1 MSRQGRTSTSA
12 VPPAWGIR
20 TSLEAAVADEQ
31 SSTREMQAKLNRQL
45 KELDKKERRLID
57 LLADDGDCPGFD

>member
-1 MSRQGRTSTSA
+1 M
-12 VPPAWGIR
+12 
-20 TSLEAAVADEQ
+20 ADEQ